1 MQRKRILVASLSLLL
16 VGLALPAVSL
26 PLANAFHNGTIA
38 VTVGGI
44 LRNAQDPATGSVN
57 AAQAGSTITVNVVI
71 QGSNFTPTYQRN
83 VTFGFKGDWMNS
95 YQNVSGS
102 ATTPVQSNQVG
113 SGTISVSIPAAGQGP
128 GSPAHTW
135 TVAVWDGP
143 ANALVGV
150 SCPIGSSGDAEKTPA
165 CVTIA
170 PGPALVFYT
179 ADQFNGLQTR
189 QLFTTTSGFSTSGN
203 PTAAGQVA
211 QANSEAALGDNSW
224 KNGDYAG
231 AKGHYQNALNDLN
244 AAEQSLVNL
253 GGGSANAGIVQAILQ
268 GAGYAMFGFGGLL
281 GGIGG
286 FFYLRRKPKA

>member
-1 MQRKRILVASLSLLL
+1 MQRRRILVACLSLLI

-26 PLANAFHNGTIA
+26 PRAHAFHNGTIA

-83 VTFGFKGDWMNS
+83 VTFGFKGDWMSN
-95 YQNVSGS
+95 YQNVSAS
-102 ATTPVQSNQVG
+102 ATTPLQSNQVG

-143 ANALVGV
+143 ANAFVGV
-150 SCPIGSSGDAEKTPA
+150 SCPSGDAEKTPA
-165 CVTIA
+165 CVTTT
-170 PGPALVFYT
+170 PGPALTFYT

-211 QANSEAALGDNSW
+211 QANSELALGDNSW

-231 AKGHYQNALNDLN
+231 ARGHYQNALNDLN

-253 GGGSANAGIVQAILQ
+253 GGGQANAGIVGTIESGTGILLF
-268 GAGYAMFGFGGLL
+268 GVGGLLAGFGGLM
-281 GGIGG
+281 
-286 FFYLRRKPKA
+286 YLRRRPKA